1 VLTFTDRAS
10 DALVLFHTAAAR
22 WDPDVHVR
30 LVPDGAE
37 LKPQLATG
45 PEAGDVPVEVGS
57 VTVFVPEGI
66 DGTVDAG
73 DHNVLTVAP
82 S

>member
-1 VLTFTDRAS
+1 MVTFTDRAGE
-10 DALVLFHTAAAR
+10 ALVLFHTAAAR

-45 PEAGDVPVEVGS
+45 PEAGDIAIAVGG
-57 VTVFVPEGI
+57 VTVFVPEGV

-73 DHNVLTVAP
+73 DHNVLTVTP

>member
-1 VLTFTDRAS
+1 MLTFTERAGE
-10 DALVLFHTAAAR
+10 ALVLFHTAAAR
-22 WDPDVHVR
+22 WDPDVRVR

-45 PEAGDVPVEVGS
+45 PEAGDVPVEVGT
-57 VTVFVPEGI
+57 VTVYVPEGLN
-66 DGTVDAG
+66 GTVDAG
-73 DHNVLTVAP
+73 DHNVLTVMA